1 MLFLGT
7 PYTTHMCAISYS
19 SMTSFFICTQTHTAH
34 TFAMWWWLRRKWIG
48 RSWWKKEHGLCLLKV
63 NYFAIVLTITF
74 FAFVCA
80 CACVWSPC
88 IWHLKF
94 NWNCFESWTSKIQ
107 IYSHIHSF
115 ASTSVRQHIRPF
127 VRSLVHQNRHRT
139 VEKCIIS
146 ASHYAYRHTHIPLCV
161 WRIFAHCHLKCGTL
175 AQ

>member
-115 ASTSVRQHIRPF
+115 ASTSVRSS
-127 VRSLVHQNRHRT
+127 VRSFTKIGIEQLKNVLYRPRIMRT
-139 VEKCIIS
+139 GIPT
-146 ASHYAYRHTHIPLCV
+146 YRCVCEEFLHIAIWNV
-161 WRIFAHCHLKCGTL
+161 AH
-175 AQ
+175 